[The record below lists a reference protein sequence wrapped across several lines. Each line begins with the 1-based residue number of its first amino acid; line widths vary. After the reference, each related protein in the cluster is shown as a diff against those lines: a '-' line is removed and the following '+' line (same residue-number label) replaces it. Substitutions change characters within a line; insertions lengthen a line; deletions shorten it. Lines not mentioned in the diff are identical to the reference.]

1 MTLCFK
7 QYKAQSK
14 MFLGQG
20 SNPHRYVNWQVVVQN
35 FQLRKFSAHFL

>member
-7 QYKAQSK
+7 RYKAQSK

-20 SNPHRYVNWQVVVQN
+20 SNPHRYVNWQVVGGRFKIFN
-35 FQLRKFSAHFL
+35 